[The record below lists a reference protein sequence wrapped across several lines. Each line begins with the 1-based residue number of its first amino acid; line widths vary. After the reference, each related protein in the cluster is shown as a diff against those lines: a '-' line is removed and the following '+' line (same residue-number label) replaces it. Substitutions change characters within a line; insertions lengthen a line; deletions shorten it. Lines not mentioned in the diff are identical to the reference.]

1 MNDNCNIIMVTLHLI
16 KANIQM
22 LLNASII
29 KFMYQAHTK
38 KAIGYRCI
46 INALFDSNTE
56 GVCPVKQCDNFI
68 GFGNKYAMIRI
79 YASVKH
85 SRCPYVALGKCAYY
99 CVYIASIYE
108 YKGLHLVSMM

>member
-1 MNDNCNIIMVTLHLI
+1 MPP
-16 KANIQM
+16 
-22 LLNASII
+22 II

-38 KAIGYRCI
+38 KSIGYRYI
-46 INALFDSNTE
+46 INALFDPNTE

>member
-1 MNDNCNIIMVTLHLI
+1 MTETIVLI

-38 KAIGYRCI
+38 KAIGYRYI
-46 INALFDSNTE
+46 INALFDPNTE
-56 GVCPVKQCDNFI
+56 GACPVKQCDNFI

-85 SRCPYVALGKCAYY
+85 SDVLMWP
-99 CVYIASIYE
+99 
-108 YKGLHLVSMM
+108 